1 MKEYNWKRPWDA
13 KGVPAKIA
21 VNVFEKI
28 EKKYGE
34 LTASSLL
41 EYSKDPKSPLHSLF
55 QWDNEKASHQWR
67 IYQARLLINNVQI
80 TVLSDDKPKV
90 ISAYEIIRTGEISS
104 YKNITTFTKSD
115 IEYVKEQTLK
125 TLQQLSIKLQ
135 AYKQFDKIVCDL
147 NAVKTELMKA

>member
-13 KGVPAKIA
+13 KGISAKIA
-21 VNVFEKI
+21 VNVFGKVEK
-28 EKKYGE
+28 ECGK

-55 QWDNEKASHQWR
+55 QWDNEKASNQWR
-67 IYQARLLINNVQI
+67 LQQARLVINNVQI
-80 TVLSDDKPKV
+80 TVLSADKPKE
-90 ISAYEIIRTGEISS
+90 ISAYEIVKVEQGTS

-125 TLQQLSIKLQ
+125 TLQQVSIKLQ

-147 NAVKTELMKA
+147 EGISNKLRKA